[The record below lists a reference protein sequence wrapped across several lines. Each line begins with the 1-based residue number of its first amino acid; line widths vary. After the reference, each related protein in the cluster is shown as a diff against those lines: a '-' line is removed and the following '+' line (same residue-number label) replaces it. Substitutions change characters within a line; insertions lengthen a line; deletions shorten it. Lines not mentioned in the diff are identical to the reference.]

1 MGSGT
6 QHGRPMVHGN
16 SRLLQPIGGNYAVGC
31 AGGELRVGLQT
42 STVGHSPPPDRPLLG
57 FSTHGAE
64 ACTTEGRPATAISG
78 GGGGGVGSSA
88 AEMMDSLQAAAELAA
103 LFSQQPSPP
112 PATSLLP
119 KRQQAPGLSGG
130 LCAMSNDAA
139 VYQREVSP
147 DQTERQRQRVVSPAR
162 VTRPAPMV
170 MLPTRSAPVAPATA
184 PPPQGGDDAPEQQHT
199 AARPADDRRGP
210 LSFSVPQSLSRP
222 TIAKR
227 APSPWEYS
235 AEEDETPRQIA
246 ATLGISVKE
255 LVDANKARY
264 KGLHQHAKLFV
275 GTQLQVSG
283 AVPKPPPRPPTVH
296 KSTAQKPVATAK
308 PKKPAAAAKPKA
320 SCEPTRPVAVT
331 GEHAPEVDTA
341 IGPVKLR
348 TEVWV
353 KWVDGDGEF
362 YRADVTNVSKTRG
375 VTVRY
380 PDTADW
386 AAWTEVLAISDIT
399 SERVRFEPGPRQK
412 AKLDRARNKPSPEM
426 DDETDMQ
433 SGASRR
439 APSSWS
445 AAEDEQL
452 LALIAEHGES
462 DWAARAKDLG
472 TNRTAKA
479 CQTRYRNHLRFRSE
493 EQASGK
499 RKLAV
504 EGKGPGGNKRGRMQ
518 LDEDDALRR
527 SSRAA
532 ALKEVS
538 YNDDAAFEAMEA
550 DLESPAPI
558 PAGSQTK
565 RRVGGDASRGKGI
578 EESESESDSSDSESD
593 EKRQSKRRAGDGLIS
608 EAELERLRR
617 QQLRW
622 LRLQEEREAAEASK
636 REEQER
642 QRKRDE
648 ARHKAKEAKEQRK
661 QAEAARRA
669 QLAAERLKQQ
679 EDIDRAVAEDEEKLA
694 LVAEGSEDAP
704 ADDEAAKKAEQ
715 RLRAK
720 QRGLMRLM
728 KQLHVDAQA
737 GLVAPERNGS
747 SKVRAS
753 APVRKFSPEKEQGR
767 PQWSSSKLARVRS
780 DSSSESD
787 TEGGQGSDDQRDG
800 QQKRSTKGVVA
811 GGDRKAARESSPK
824 SPETDMSPATSV
836 AVAAP
841 PEIANCVDDA
851 AWDPLLGRLL
861 EKSFEGH
868 GLFRGTVTSY
878 EDQSSPRVY
887 TVRYED
893 GDEEDLEEHELAPLL
908 LQAKHDKQDKQERSR
923 GDSGKWSSLS
933 PGESSGRRW
942 DEYLVGSAIQYRLP
956 FASGRGSKS
965 EKQWMWLRGVVKR
978 TCKSHTDWV
987 HVAFDNS
994 TSFDVQVLPTSRG
1007 TVWCIEPQR

>member
-31 AGGELRVGLQT
+31 AGGELRVGLQTST

-78 GGGGGVGSSA
+78 GGGGGVGSTA

-112 PATSLLP
+112 PVTSLLP

-147 DQTERQRQRVVSPAR
+147 DQTERQRQRVISPAR
-162 VTRPAPMV
+162 VPRPVPMV

-199 AARPADDRRGP
+199 ASRPADDRRGP

-227 APSPWEYS
+227 VPSPWEYS

-246 ATLGISVKE
+246 ATLGISVKD

-264 KGLHQHAKLFV
+264 KGLNQHSKLIE

-283 AVPKPPPRPPTVH
+283 AVPKPPPKPPVR
-296 KSTAQKPVATAK
+296 KPTAQKPAASAK
-308 PKKPAAAAKPKA
+308 PKKPAAAANPKA
-320 SCEPTRPVAVT
+320 SREPTRPVAAT

-348 TEVWV
+348 AEVWV

-386 AAWTEVLAISDIT
+386 ATWTEVLAISDIT
-399 SERVRFEPGPRQK
+399 SERVRFKPGPRQR
-412 AKLDRARNKPSPEM
+412 AKLDSASNKPSPGM
-426 DDETDMQ
+426 DDETDAQ
-433 SGASRR
+433 SESSRR

-493 EQASGK
+493 EEASGK

-504 EGKGPGGNKRGRMQ
+504 ESNGPGGNKRSRLQ
-518 LDEDDALRR
+518 LDEDDGVRR

-532 ALKEVS
+532 ALKAVS

-550 DLESPAPI
+550 ELESPATLPS
-558 PAGSQTK
+558 GSQTK
-565 RRVGGDASRGKGI
+565 RRAGRDTSRGEDT
-578 EESESESDSSDSESD
+578 EESESESGSSDSESN
-593 EKRQSKRRAGDGLIS
+593 EKWQSKRRAGDGLIS
-608 EAELERLRR
+608 EAELERMRR

-636 REEQER
+636 REEQEE
-642 QRKRDE
+642 QRRRDE
-648 ARHKAKEAKEQRK
+648 ARRKAKEAKEQRK

-669 QLAAERLKQQ
+669 ELAAERLKQQ

-694 LVAEGSEDAP
+694 LVVEGSANAP

-753 APVRKFSPEKEQGR
+753 APVRKFSPEKEHGR
-767 PQWSSSKLARVRS
+767 PQWSSSKLARERS

-787 TEGGQGSDDQRDG
+787 TEGGQGSDDKSDG
-800 QQKRSTKGVVA
+800 QQKRSIKGVVA
-811 GGDRKAARESSPK
+811 GGDGKPARETSPK

-841 PEIANCVDDA
+841 PEIASHVDDA

-868 GLFRGTVTSY
+868 GMFRGTVTSY

-908 LQAKHDKQDKQERSR
+908 LPAKHGKQERSR
-923 GDSGKWSSLS
+923 SDGRKRSSPS

-965 EKQWMWLRGVVKR
+965 EKQWMWLRGIVKR

-994 TSFDVQVLPTSRG
+994 TSFDVQVLPASRG
-1007 TVWCIEPQR
+1007 TVWCIEPQA